1 MEIAYRKQKEE
12 EDRREAE
19 EKALAK
25 KKKKKWE
32 LPSLDYS
39 NSLLSKDKLLYEKIC
54 AVST

>member
-32 LPSLDYS
+32 LPSLVYS